1 MSTGLLPFVVVSQ
14 TSANA
19 LEAENTSLLAGTS
32 FEAIVATSKLIPL
45 VLRHVSYVI

>member
-1 MSTGLLPFVVVSQ
+1 MSTGLWVFVVVPQ
-14 TSANA
+14 RGANA

-32 FEAIVATSKLIPL
+32 LEAIVATSKLIPL